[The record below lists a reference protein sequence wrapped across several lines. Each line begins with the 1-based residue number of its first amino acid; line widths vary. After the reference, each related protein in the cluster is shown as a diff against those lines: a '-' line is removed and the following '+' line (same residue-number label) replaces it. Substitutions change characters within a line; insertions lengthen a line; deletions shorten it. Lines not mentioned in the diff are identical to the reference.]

1 MRVLLAVRLP
11 PHVDNG
17 DDFFTFARDCLS
29 CCCNSSFFH
38 IILHHTLTLARLF
51 RTCGSG
57 SHACDAGRY
66 QQITFAESFNLI
78 NWTRPS
84 PLNTSFFDIDTR
96 YYKNPGRWD
105 CIYST
110 PQDPSGPDGP
120 RDGCVA

>member
-1 MRVLLAVRLP
+1 MLLLLFIIFPHYPTPHAHTCPLIFNVR
-11 PHVDNG
+11 
-17 DDFFTFARDCLS
+17 
-29 CCCNSSFFH
+29 
-38 IILHHTLTLARLF
+38 F
-51 RTCGSG
+51 RI
-57 SHACDAGRY
+57 ACDAGRY

-96 YYKNPGRWD
+96 FYKNPGRWD

-120 RDGCVA
+120 RDGCVVCE